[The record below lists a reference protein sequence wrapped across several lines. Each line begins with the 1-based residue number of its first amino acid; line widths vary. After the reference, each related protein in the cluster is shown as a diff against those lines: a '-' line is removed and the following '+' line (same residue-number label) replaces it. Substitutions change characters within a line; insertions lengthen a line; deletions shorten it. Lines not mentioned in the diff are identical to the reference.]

1 MRCPQCQFGAELD
14 RHTFRCPVCDTELP
28 IGAVEELEHLA
39 YLREWLS
46 QGCRDRDLSERRRD
60 VLLHRADAQI
70 EALKLA
76 LGLGAQQTV
85 AAAPCA
91 VTSMAPSAAVSPPVR
106 APAASDVAP
115 APSKAPRIR
124 PSPRPTFSWA
134 QIGTYLLSER
144 TLHALLGLGAFLILA
159 SGVVISILNPTG
171 LGPLLHLTA
180 VMSTTLLFYAAGYVI
195 RQRLHL
201 ALTGAALLAIGGAF
215 IPLCIW
221 TLGQELLHW
230 QPAAIWLLASMVSLP
245 IYLAS
250 HVVLRDRTFGVLV
263 AVAGGSE
270 VLALANWFGVPLE
283 WGLVCLIGLGC
294 AYLWLA
300 RRLDEQWATL
310 AWALAWSA
318 QICVPVVMLVL
329 LSARFF
335 PSAWQSGVRTPR
347 DAVDEYAVGAAWW
360 LGAGFFALASTVP
373 HQRWFRV
380 LAIWTVPIAYLLTL
394 TKAPWDPAWHAV
406 ALAVLAA
413 AYLLYGHWRR
423 LDVDGTYQSLAAEPV
438 YQVAMLLTL
447 LAAAWP
453 NATTLSQIVTLL
465 TLSVVYGA
473 AAEMLQKRICAYVAV
488 YLLPIAFALLLDQ
501 LQVEGKFMAL
511 AWTGAAIVLL
521 GFAEFLVRRT
531 AEYQRPLLETIVGR
545 GIWRSQ
551 FASPLFSAG
560 YLVGLAALRLAWLD
574 YWNAP
579 AQAGIRQVELATILA
594 FLALVAL
601 ATLSSA
607 MRQTSFF
614 LFIATWLFL
623 IPFNATV
630 GRVYSQLGLAMNE
643 AELARLLAFMGIGYL
658 LLAYWADRFGGHY
671 AKPFYLVG
679 YFLSLVTMPLSVL
692 DRAINTEVVA
702 LSILVY
708 AASAWLVHSN
718 RHPSFTW
725 TVAKT
730 VGSAN
735 AAIGRNVECL
745 FMYLAAWLF
754 PVWLLLAMSLA
765 SPAPTTT
772 DYGIALAVLAPIYA
786 AIGLRA
792 RNLRPEYRWP
802 WYLAGYALSVIG
814 PLVALAAPSPRLI
827 ALSISVAL
835 YAISSVVSRKSTW
848 LYPVAL
854 LTPVLVW
861 QAEQQLGV
869 DARFYG
875 LTLILEA
882 VAYVGIGVLIHHRSF
897 DLHRA
902 ADPVRAP
909 VDAFAL
915 PFFVVGFGLCA
926 LGLSLS
932 ASQDGTLVVLAF
944 SLASALFA
952 ASAYLFRLSLFAY
965 PMLGAAIVAYVV
977 GITLTNL
984 NWQAYG
990 LALIPGMLACL
1001 AGAEVFRRGLDAPR
1015 AALRTALADRWSTPF
1030 YATTYLGTLAVPIWS
1045 TSDQRI
1051 WAAALWAVTLVFAV
1065 SVILFRR
1072 PAWLYPMLAAGLI
1085 AFVATEYAA
1094 VPDIKTSFAL
1104 GALVAPAATL
1114 FAMACGLTR
1123 SEALKPTLANLV
1135 RSSRILLHTWSG
1147 PLVVGGWVSLLI
1159 GVEGSLSDPF
1169 AGFCVAAT
1177 AAVALG
1183 IVATLWRGHAEA
1195 WASLSLA
1202 ALAYQ
1207 QAIRGLDIPIP
1218 DQPARWAFAG
1228 LGLGLLAIGL
1238 RRKAWHPV
1246 DVWTR
1251 PAYVA
1256 SMVAGGTAV
1265 VLAMSVIAIFH
1276 VEGLRAL
1283 SATLAIN
1290 GLTLVAHGFDRRE
1303 RILNYQ
1309 GVGLLLIGY
1318 MLQLALFDVGQ
1329 PQAFALPAGMYLLVI
1344 AYLEWRRGTDHRIK
1358 ALLETAALVLLLGV
1372 TLIQSVGFLCA
1383 GLDRYVYATFLLL
1396 ESVALF
1402 GLGAALHW
1410 RRSFVSGALAL
1421 VLDVFILLADPLRAM
1436 NTWYLVAIIGLA
1448 MIAAVVFIEQQ
1459 RQRIPFWLHDW
1470 RLRLETWD

>member
-1 MRCPQCQFGAELD
+1 
-14 RHTFRCPVCDTELP
+14 
-28 IGAVEELEHLA
+28 VEELAHLA
-39 YLREWLS
+39 YVREWLW
-46 QGCRDRDLSERRRD
+46 QGYRDRVLSGRRLD
-60 VLLHRADAQI
+60 VLLHRTDAQI
-70 EALKLA
+70 EALKA
-76 LGLGAQQTV
+76 EFGLGADQPV
-85 AAAPCA
+85 
-91 VTSMAPSAAVSPPVR
+91 SAASSEATSSALAPEVSPPVE
-106 APAASDVAP
+106 APAASNVAP
-115 APSKAPRIR
+115 ARSEAPLSRPLPR
-124 PSPRPTFSWA
+124 PSFSWA
-134 QIGTYLLSER
+134 QVGTYLLSER

-180 VMSTTLLFYAAGYVI
+180 VVSTTLLFYAAGYVV

-250 HVVLRDRTFGVLV
+250 HMVLRDRTFGVLV
-263 AVAGGSE
+263 AVAGGS
-270 VLALANWFGVPLE
+270 VMLALTNWLGVPLE
-283 WGLVCLIGLGC
+283 WGFVCLIGLGC
-294 AYLWLA
+294 TYLWIA

-310 AWALAWSA
+310 AWALAWAA
-318 QICVPVVMLVL
+318 QICVPGVMLVL

-335 PSAWQSGVRTPR
+335 PSAWQSGLRTPQ

-380 LAIWTVPIAYLLTL
+380 LAMWTVPVAYLLTL

-406 ALAVLAA
+406 ALATLAG
-413 AYLLYGHWRR
+413 AYLMYGHWRR
-423 LDVDGTYQSLAAEPV
+423 RDVDGTYRSLAAEPV
-438 YQVAMLLTL
+438 YQVAVLLTL
-447 LAAAWP
+447 LAGAWP
-453 NATTLSQIVTLL
+453 NATTLSLIVTLL
-465 TLSVVYGA
+465 TLSVVCGA
-473 AAEMLQKRICAYVAV
+473 AAEMLRKRICAYVAV

-501 LQVEGKFMAL
+501 LQVESKFTAL

-521 GFAEFLVRRT
+521 GVAEFLVRRT
-531 AEYQRPLLETIVGR
+531 AEYRRPLLETILGR
-545 GIWRSQ
+545 GTWRSQ

-560 YLVGLAALRLAWLD
+560 YLVGMAALRLAWLE
-574 YWNAP
+574 YLNAP
-579 AQAGIRQVELATILA
+579 AQAGIRQVDLATILA

-607 MRQTSFF
+607 MRKTSFF

-623 IPFNATV
+623 IPFNATA
-630 GRVYSQLGLAMNE
+630 GRVYAELGLAMNE
-643 AELARLLAFMGIGYL
+643 AEVARLLAFMGIGYL
-658 LLAYWADRFGGHY
+658 LVAYWADRFGGHY
-671 AKPFYLVG
+671 AKPLYLVG

-692 DRAINTEVVA
+692 DRAINTQVVA
-702 LSILVY
+702 LSIIIYL
-708 AASAWLVHSN
+708 ASAWLVHSS

-730 VGSAN
+730 MGSAY
-735 AAIGRNVECL
+735 ATIGRNVECL

-754 PVWLLLAMSLA
+754 PVWLLLAMSLR
-765 SPAPTTT
+765 SPTPTAT
-772 DYGIALAVLAPIYA
+772 DYGIALTVLAPIYA
-786 AIGLRA
+786 ATGLRS
-792 RNLRPEYRWP
+792 RDFRPEYRWP
-802 WYLAGYALSVIG
+802 WYLAGYGLSVIG
-814 PLVALAAPSPRLI
+814 PLVALAAPVPRLI
-827 ALSISVAL
+827 ALGISVAL
-835 YAISSVVSRKSTW
+835 YAISSVVSRKSAW
-848 LYPVAL
+848 LYAVAL

-869 DARFYG
+869 DGRFHG
-875 LTLILEA
+875 LTLMLEA
-882 VAYVGIGVLIHHRSF
+882 FVYVGIGAVIHHQRF
-897 DLHRA
+897 GLRRA
-902 ADPVRAP
+902 IDPIRAP

-932 ASQDGTLVVLAF
+932 ASQDATLVVLAF

-952 ASAYLFRLSLFAY
+952 ASAFVFRLGLFEY
-965 PMLGAAIVAYVV
+965 PMLGAAVVAYVV
-977 GITLTNL
+977 GMTLTDL

-990 LALIPGMLACL
+990 LALLLGMLACL
-1001 AGAEVFRRGLDAPR
+1001 AAAEVMRRRLDAR
-1015 AALRTALADRWSTPF
+1015 QTASTTGLVDRWSTPF
-1030 YATTYLGTLAVPIWS
+1030 YAATYLGTLAVPMWS

-1051 WAAALWAVTLVFAV
+1051 WSVAWWAVTMVFV
-1065 SVILFRR
+1065 LSVVLFRR
-1072 PAWLYPMLAAGLI
+1072 PAWLYPLLAAGLT
-1085 AFVATEYAA
+1085 AFVATEYAV
-1094 VPDIKTSFAL
+1094 VPDITTTFAI
-1104 GALVAPAATL
+1104 GALVAPAAAL
-1114 FAMACGLTR
+1114 FGVACGLAR
-1123 SEALKPTLANLV
+1123 DSARKPILANLV
-1135 RSSRILLHTWSG
+1135 RSLRILRHTWSG
-1147 PLVVGGWVSLLI
+1147 PLVVGGWVALVI
-1159 GVEGSLSDPF
+1159 GVVGSLSDPPV
-1169 AGFCVAAT
+1169 GFWVAAA
-1177 AAVALG
+1177 AAVSLG
-1183 IVATLWRGHAEA
+1183 IVATLWRGHTEA

-1202 ALAYQ
+1202 ALAYE
-1207 QAIRGLDIPIP
+1207 QAMRGLDIPIT
-1218 DQPARWAFAG
+1218 DQPARWALAG
-1228 LGLGLLAIGL
+1228 LGLALLAIGL
-1238 RRKAWHPV
+1238 RRRAWQPV
-1246 DVWTR
+1246 DVWTH
-1251 PAYVA
+1251 PAFVA
-1256 SMVAGGTAV
+1256 SIVAGGTAV
-1265 VLAMSVIAIFH
+1265 LLAMGVFA
-1276 VEGLRAL
+1276 VGRAEGLLAL

-1329 PQAFALPAGMYLLVI
+1329 PQAFALPAGVYLLVI

-1358 ALLETAALVLLLGV
+1358 ALLETTALALLLGV
-1372 TLIQSVGFLCA
+1372 SLIQSVGFLCA
-1383 GLDRYVYATFLLL
+1383 GVDRYVYATFLLL

-1410 RRSFVSGALAL
+1410 RRSFVSGAVAL

-1436 NTWYLVAIIGLA
+1436 NTWYLVAVIGLA